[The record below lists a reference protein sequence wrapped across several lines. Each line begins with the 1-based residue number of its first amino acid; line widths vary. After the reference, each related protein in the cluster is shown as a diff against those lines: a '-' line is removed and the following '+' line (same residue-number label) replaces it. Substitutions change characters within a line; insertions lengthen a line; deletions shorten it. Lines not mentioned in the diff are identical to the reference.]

1 MGVPLRNSGSIEK
14 RNIWMESFDI
24 IRNEIPLLIEL
35 LENEFQ
41 NILGLNEQNIIPTK
55 KANKFKLS
63 IKKLFIRR
71 N

>member
-1 MGVPLRNSGSIEK
+1 
-14 RNIWMESFDI
+14 MESFDI